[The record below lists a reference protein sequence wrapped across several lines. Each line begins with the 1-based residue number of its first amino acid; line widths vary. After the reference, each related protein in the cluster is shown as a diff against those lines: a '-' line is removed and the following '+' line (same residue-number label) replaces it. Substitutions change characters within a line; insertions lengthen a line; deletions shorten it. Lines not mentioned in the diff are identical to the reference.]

1 MIFYFVT
8 SQELDEAIERA
19 VEGVLSATQELFD
32 GLQKRVKKL
41 EKKEI
46 ERAVEAELK
55 KRLEEKRGD

>member
-1 MIFYFVT
+1 MT
-8 SQELDEAIERA
+8 SQELDEAIEKA